1 MKGPESPPLAIPRF
15 SKNSTSMLRPA
26 SADRTLADAG
36 GSLVRASLLAF
47 LFAASVSTAF
57 AQPAVPLPGTTIEN
71 WQVAGSRLYSGS
83 QPKTDADFAELARR
97 GVKAIV
103 TVDGIAPDLKLAHK
117 HGLRYVHIPIGYDAL
132 PQEAGDAMTH
142 ALRAIDGPIYVHCH
156 HGMHRGP
163 AMAAVAGRAC
173 GELTPEQAVDYLKRA
188 GLSPKFEGLWR
199 DVEAYVVPPAD
210 AELPPLLEQAP
221 VKALPKRM
229 AALSRNFETLD
240 GLLKSKDKLGVDQW
254 TEADSESLLAME
266 QFVEAQRE
274 LPDSNEDYRDDAEF
288 LAEMMRAVEASKL
301 LHEAARG
308 HDRERSEAALSLLKQ
323 TCTDCHKAYRD

>member
-1 MKGPESPPLAIPRF
+1 MEAPGKVRSLPRF
-15 SKNSTSMLRPA
+15 SKNPMPMPRPA
-26 SADRTLADAG
+26 SAGR
-36 GSLVRASLLAF
+36 SLL
-47 LFAASVSTAF
+47 LLGSVFAACCSTAV
-57 AQPAVPLPGTTIEN
+57 AQPGPTLPGTTIQN
-71 WQVAGSRLYSGS
+71 WQVVGSRLYSGS
-83 QPKTDADFAELARR
+83 QPTTDADFAELARR
-97 GVKAIV
+97 GVKAVV

-173 GELTPEQAVDYLKRA
+173 GELTPEQAVEYLKRA
-188 GLSPKFEGLWR
+188 GLSPKYEGLWR

-210 AELPPLLEQAP
+210 AELPPLMEQAP
-221 VKALPKRM
+221 VKALAKRM
-229 AALSRNFETLD
+229 AAMSRNVETLE
-240 GLLKSKDKLGVDQW
+240 GLFKSKDKLDADQW

-274 LPDSNEDYRDDAEF
+274 LPDSQQAQRSDAKF
-288 LAEMMRAVEASKL
+288 LAELARAVEASKL

-308 HDRERSEAALSLLKQ
+308 HDRERSEAALALLKQ
-323 TCTDCHKAYRD
+323 ACTDCHASYRD

>member
-1 MKGPESPPLAIPRF
+1 
-15 SKNSTSMLRPA
+15 MLRPA
-26 SADRTLADAG
+26 PAVRTFADAG
-36 GSLVRASLLAF
+36 RSLVRASLLGF
-47 LFAASVSTAF
+47 LFAASLSTAF
-57 AQPAVPLPGTTIEN
+57 AQPAETLPGTTIEN
-71 WQVAGSRLYSGS
+71 WQVVGSRLYSGS
-83 QPKTDADFAELARR
+83 QPKTDADFAELSKR

-103 TVDGIAPDLKLAHK
+103 SVDGIAPDLKLAHK

-132 PQEAGDAMTH
+132 PQEAGDSMTH
-142 ALRAIDGPIYVHCH
+142 ALRSIEGPIYVHCH

-188 GLSPKFEGLWR
+188 GLSPKYEGLWR

-229 AALSRNFETLD
+229 AAIDRNVLALEKLFAPQERLSD
-240 GLLKSKDKLGVDQW
+240 DQW

-266 QFVEAQRE
+266 HFVEAERE
-274 LPDSNEDYRDDAEF
+274 LPDSNQDYRSDADF
-288 LAEMMRAVEASKL
+288 LAELARAVEASKL

-308 HDRERSEAALSLLKQ
+308 HDRERSEAALNLLKQ
-323 TCTDCHKAYRD
+323 TCTDCHTDYRN